1 MYLPGTLVFEFLVSW
16 LFTACSL
23 SGTKPAF
30 YKLNSILR
38 QHYGLNKN
46 IMRASWEKIYSVLG
60 RVAKRV
66 VITVFKPIRSQHFE
80 TTLSQNNAVSNAI
93 KRDHWDRMPYKEIR
107 FHVLW
112 LQIFLHQKNVAKK
125 SAISI

>member
-23 SGTKPAF
+23 SGRKPAF
-30 YKLNSILR
+30 YKLNLILR
-38 QHYGLNKN
+38 QHYGF

-60 RVAKRV
+60 RVVKRV

-80 TTLSQNNAVSNAI
+80 MTLSQNNAVSNAI

-112 LQIFLHQKNVAKK
+112 LQIFLQQKNVAKK
-125 SAISI
+125 SAIFI